1 MPDYQNQIV
10 LEQRSKNCPLDI
22 ANEIAAQLHLIAEQ
36 VFLHKE
42 EKDFSL
48 LGGKAGIT
56 LLFAYL
62 LKAFPDETNNEQVSQ
77 LLDELSDDL
86 AQEELSHS
94 MSGGFAGIAFIF
106 QHLRNLGIISK
117 EDDVNLAEFDEFI
130 SKGAAIDYN
139 FGNWD
144 PLHGLI
150 GLGIYFLERNKET
163 GDKHYLEKIIDQLS
177 KLKKPFESNKVWVT
191 QGVAPYSAD
200 NYNFGMAHGMPGVL
214 SFLAR
219 VYGRGIKQNEIKE
232 MMESCIPFI
241 LNHECNDE
249 SVSRFPSSID
259 VVKKEKKEDERLYS
273 RLAWCYGDLCVANA
287 LIHSG
292 KALQND
298 MWLKKGI
305 EVALCTTHRT
315 FEESGCV
322 DPGFCHGAVGI
333 VHQYNRLY
341 QITGNEL
348 FKNACFTWLA
358 IMQQHYYKK
367 GEGAAGY
374 LFKKYKEES
383 DKDNF
388 EPDYGLLSGLT
399 GIGLVY
405 LSLLSDLK
413 PDWDIVFLTNI

>member
-1 MPDYQNQIV
+1 MPDYQNQI
-10 LEQRSKNCPLDI
+10 LTHRSTDCPLPL
-22 ANEIAAQLHLIAEQ
+22 ANALADQLHLIAEQ
-36 VFLHKE
+36 VFLHKNK
-42 EKDFSL
+42 KDLSL

-56 LLFAYL
+56 LLYAYL
-62 LKAFPDETNNEQVSQ
+62 LKAFPDETINQHVSQ
-77 LLDELSDDL
+77 LLDELSEAL
-86 AQEELSHS
+86 AQEELNHS
-94 MSGGFAGIAFIF
+94 MSSGFAGIAFVF
-106 QHLRNLGIISK
+106 QHLRNMGVISK
-117 EDDVNLAEFDEFI
+117 DEDVNLSEFDEYI
-130 SKGAAIDYN
+130 AKGADIDFS

-150 GLGIYFLERNKET
+150 SLGIYFLERNKET
-163 GDKHYLEKIIDQLS
+163 GDIHYLEKIIEQLS
-177 KLKKPFESNKVWVT
+177 MLIKPFESNKVWVT
-191 QGVAPYSAD
+191 QGVAPYSDD
-200 NYNFGMAHGMPGVL
+200 NYNFGLAHGMPGVL
-214 SFLAR
+214 AFLSR
-219 VYGRGIKQNEIKE
+219 VYALGIKQEEIKE
-232 MMESCIPFI
+232 MIKSCIPFL
-241 LNHECNDE
+241 LNHECDVD
-249 SVSRFPSSID
+249 SVSSFPSSID
-259 VVKKEKKEDERLYS
+259 VVKKEKKEDERPYS

-322 DPGFCHGAVGI
+322 DAGFCHGAVGI

-388 EPDYGLLSGLT
+388 ERDYGLLSGLT

-413 PDWDIVFLTNI
+413 PDWDIIFLTNI